1 MYEGYHII
9 TWCILIYGLYST
21 DKEMVLFFGKRDK
34 EMVYIHNTLVLF
46 IVLKTELLKER
57 KDEEFKV
64 LKLDQDLIRSQSRD
78 DEIII
83 LII

>member
-1 MYEGYHII
+1 
-9 TWCILIYGLYST
+9 
-21 DKEMVLFFGKRDK
+21 MVLFFGKRDK

-64 LKLDQDLIRSQSRD
+64 LKLDRDLIRSQSRD

>member
-1 MYEGYHII
+1 
-9 TWCILIYGLYST
+9 
-21 DKEMVLFFGKRDK
+21 MVLFFGKRDK

-46 IVLKTELLKER
+46 IVLKTESLKER

-64 LKLDQDLIRSQSRD
+64 LKLDRDLIRSQSHD

>member
-1 MYEGYHII
+1 
-9 TWCILIYGLYST
+9 
-21 DKEMVLFFGKRDK
+21 MVLFFGKRDK